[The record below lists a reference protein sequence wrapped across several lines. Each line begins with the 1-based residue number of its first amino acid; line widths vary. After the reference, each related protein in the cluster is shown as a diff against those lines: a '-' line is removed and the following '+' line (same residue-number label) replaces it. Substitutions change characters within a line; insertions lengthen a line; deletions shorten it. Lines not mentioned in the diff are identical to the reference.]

1 MSGTRLSS
9 VHSLTP
15 VRSRACL
22 RSLVLFVALLAP
34 TFLLPGDGFA
44 QDAAAVNASDHPLL
58 RAFSWR
64 SIGPYGQGGRVD
76 DLAVDPDDPHTY
88 FVGFATGGLWKT
100 TNNGTTFESVFDSY
114 GTHSA
119 GALAIAPSNPD
130 VVWVGTGEANN
141 RQSSSFG
148 EGIYKSDDG
157 GETFTHMGLRETQS
171 IARIIAHPEDADVAW
186 VAASGRLFGPNPERG
201 VFKTTDGGQS
211 WSHVLRVDEDTGAT
225 DLVIDP
231 SNPNTLFAATYQR
244 RRTACCF
251 VGGGPGSGIWRSDD
265 GGESWSRLSGNGLPR
280 GTMGRVALAMT
291 AADPDIVYA
300 QIEVAADREE
310 PLSDE
315 DRAEWERLDDE
326 DEPLPPDP
334 QYNGIWRSNDKGM
347 SWEFRSNEN
356 GRPMYF
362 SQIRVDPSNPDI
374 VYVVDQQVHKSMD
387 GARTFEELDG
397 FGHVDQHAFWI
408 NPADGDHLMIGN
420 DGSVDVSYDQGE
432 TWEALRRWA
441 VGQPYH
447 ASVDMR
453 RPYFVCTG
461 LQDNGS
467 WCGPSAVRT
476 GEILSEDWYRVGGG
490 DGFYTAVDPTDHTVV
505 YSESQ
510 NGNIRRL
517 SLATGEQ
524 VSIRPRVPSEN
535 NPSSNIVPM
544 PDQDTEIRWNWNTPF
559 ILSPH
564 NPDVVYAGG
573 NRLFR
578 SMDRGETWTMSPDL
592 SKNVDRDL
600 VEIMGRSNALPRC
613 NQMDRGQEC
622 ILSRNDGVSAW
633 SAAVSLTESPL
644 VPGLLWV
651 GTDDGNIQVS
661 RDGGASWR
669 EVGENIPGGTRSH
682 YVSRV
687 EASYF
692 DAGTAYASVD
702 GHKSDDLRPYVYVT
716 RDYGASWESISSNL
730 PEYGNVN
737 TVRQDPRNANLLY
750 AGTEFEFF
758 VSLDEGGS
766 WHRFM
771 TGLPVVRI
779 DDVLVHPRDNDLVL
793 ATHGRSVM
801 VMDDITPL
809 QQLTPEVM
817 EQDAYLFEPRE
828 AVAWKQNRMRSR
840 SVTGDKVLRG
850 DNAQP
855 GTAIHYWLADEVDT
869 GDVSLTVTDVAT
881 GEVFRDLEA
890 TGHEGIN
897 RVQWDLEGNE
907 PEEGQG
913 GGGGFGGPQAPV
925 AEPGLYRV
933 TLTVDGEEF
942 SELVTVV
949 EDGWMGEG

>member
-1 MSGTRLSS
+1 MIDETLTLMRMRLGLGA
-9 VHSLTP
+9 VLPTP
-15 VRSRACL
+15 S
-22 RSLVLFVALLAP
+22 
-34 TFLLPGDGFA
+34 
-44 QDAAAVNASDHPLL
+44 
-58 RAFSWR
+58 
-64 SIGPYGQGGRVD
+64 
-76 DLAVDPDDPHTY
+76 
-88 FVGFATGGLWKT
+88 T
-100 TNNGTTFESVFDSY
+100 T
-114 GTHSA
+114 
-119 GALAIAPSNPD
+119 
-130 VVWVGTGEANN
+130 
-141 RQSSSFG
+141 
-148 EGIYKSDDG
+148 
-157 GETFTHMGLRETQS
+157 
-171 IARIIAHPEDADVAW
+171 
-186 VAASGRLFGPNPERG
+186 ASGAP
-201 VFKTTDGGQS
+201 
-211 WSHVLRVDEDTGAT
+211 
-225 DLVIDP
+225 
-231 SNPNTLFAATYQR
+231 
-244 RRTACCF
+244 
-251 VGGGPGSGIWRSDD
+251 
-265 GGESWSRLSGNGLPR
+265 
-280 GTMGRVALAMT
+280 
-291 AADPDIVYA
+291 
-300 QIEVAADREE
+300 
-310 PLSDE
+310 
-315 DRAEWERLDDE
+315 
-326 DEPLPPDP
+326 
-334 QYNGIWRSNDKGM
+334 
-347 SWEFRSNEN
+347 
-356 GRPMYF
+356 
-362 SQIRVDPSNPDI
+362 
-374 VYVVDQQVHKSMD
+374 
-387 GARTFEELDG
+387 
-397 FGHVDQHAFWI
+397 
-408 NPADGDHLMIGN
+408 
-420 DGSVDVSYDQGE
+420 
-432 TWEALRRWA
+432 
-441 VGQPYH
+441 
-447 ASVDMR
+447 
-453 RPYFVCTG
+453 
-461 LQDNGS
+461 
-467 WCGPSAVRT
+467 
-476 GEILSEDWYRVGGG
+476 WYRVRGG

-592 SKNVDRDL
+592 TKNVDRDL
-600 VEIMGRSNALPRC
+600 VEIMGQSNCPAPLQPDGPRPGVHPLAQRRRERLERDRVADRVSAGAGAPVGG
-613 NQMDRGQEC
+613 NRRRQHPGEPRRRRQLDRG
-622 ILSRNDGVSAW
+622 
-633 SAAVSLTESPL
+633 
-644 VPGLLWV
+644 
-651 GTDDGNIQVS
+651 
-661 RDGGASWR
+661 GGS
-669 EVGENIPGGTRSH
+669 NIPGGTKSH

-737 TVRQDPRNANLLY
+737 TVRQDPRNRNLLY

-817 EQDAYLFEPRE
+817 EQDAFLFEPRE

-850 DNAQP
+850 DNALP
-855 GTAIHYWLADEVDT
+855 GMAIHYYLADEMDA
-869 GDVSLTVTDVAT
+869 GDVSLTVTDLAT

-907 PEEGQG
+907 PEDAPAG

-925 AEPGLYRV
+925 AEPGVYRV

-942 SELVTVV
+942 TRMVTVL
-949 EDGWMGEG
+949 EDVWMGEGNIFSS

>member
-1 MSGTRLSS
+1 MLTLIRMRL
-9 VHSLTP
+9 
-15 VRSRACL
+15 
-22 RSLVLFVALLAP
+22 
-34 TFLLPGDGFA
+34 
-44 QDAAAVNASDHPLL
+44 
-58 RAFSWR
+58 
-64 SIGPYGQGGRVD
+64 
-76 DLAVDPDDPHTY
+76 
-88 FVGFATGGLWKT
+88 GL
-100 TNNGTTFESVFDSY
+100 G
-114 GTHSA
+114 
-119 GALAIAPSNPD
+119 GALPIPS
-130 VVWVGTGEANN
+130 T
-141 RQSSSFG
+141 
-148 EGIYKSDDG
+148 
-157 GETFTHMGLRETQS
+157 T
-171 IARIIAHPEDADVAW
+171 
-186 VAASGRLFGPNPERG
+186 ASGAP
-201 VFKTTDGGQS
+201 
-211 WSHVLRVDEDTGAT
+211 
-225 DLVIDP
+225 
-231 SNPNTLFAATYQR
+231 
-244 RRTACCF
+244 
-251 VGGGPGSGIWRSDD
+251 
-265 GGESWSRLSGNGLPR
+265 
-280 GTMGRVALAMT
+280 
-291 AADPDIVYA
+291 
-300 QIEVAADREE
+300 
-310 PLSDE
+310 
-315 DRAEWERLDDE
+315 
-326 DEPLPPDP
+326 
-334 QYNGIWRSNDKGM
+334 
-347 SWEFRSNEN
+347 
-356 GRPMYF
+356 
-362 SQIRVDPSNPDI
+362 
-374 VYVVDQQVHKSMD
+374 
-387 GARTFEELDG
+387 
-397 FGHVDQHAFWI
+397 
-408 NPADGDHLMIGN
+408 
-420 DGSVDVSYDQGE
+420 
-432 TWEALRRWA
+432 
-441 VGQPYH
+441 
-447 ASVDMR
+447 
-453 RPYFVCTG
+453 
-461 LQDNGS
+461 
-467 WCGPSAVRT
+467 
-476 GEILSEDWYRVGGG
+476 WYRVGGG

-544 PDQDTEIRWNWNTPF
+544 PDRDTEIRWNWNTPF

-592 SKNVDRDL
+592 TKNVDRDL

-633 SAAVSLTESPL
+633 SAIVSLTESPL

-661 RDGGASWR
+661 RDGGASWT

-716 RDYGASWESISSNL
+716 RDYGASWENISSNL

-737 TVRQDPRNANLLY
+737 TVRQDPRNRNLLY

-817 EQDAYLFEPRE
+817 EQDAFLFEPRE

-840 SVTGDKVLRG
+840 SVTGDKVLQG

-855 GTAIHYWLADEVDT
+855 GTAIHYYLADEMDA

-881 GEVFRDLEA
+881 GEVFRDLEP

-897 RVQWDLEGNE
+897 RVQWDLEGNA

-913 GGGGFGGPQAPV
+913 GGGFGFGGPQAPV
-925 AEPGLYRV
+925 AEPGTYRV

-942 SELVTVV
+942 TQLVTVL
-949 EDGWMGEG
+949 EDVWMGE

>member
-1 MSGTRLSS
+1 MSGTRIF
-9 VHSLTP
+9 P
-15 VRSRACL
+15 ARSPIIWIAL
-22 RSLVLFVALLAP
+22 LALLAP
-34 TFLLPGDGFA
+34 PPGNALA
-44 QDAAAVNASDHPLL
+44 QNAPTPVNASDHPLL

-76 DLAVDPDDPHTY
+76 DLAVNPDDPHTY
-88 FVGFATGGLWKT
+88 YVGFATGGLWKT
-100 TNNGTTFESVFDSY
+100 TNNGTTFESIFDSY
-114 GTHSA
+114 GTHSV
-119 GALAIAPSNPD
+119 GALAVAPSNPD

-148 EGIYKSDDG
+148 DGVYKSEDG
-157 GETFTHMGLRETQS
+157 GKTFTHVGLRETQS
-171 IARIIAHPEDADVAW
+171 IARVIAHPQDADVAW
-186 VAASGRLFGPNPERG
+186 VAANGHLFASNPERG
-201 VFKTTDGGQS
+201 VFKTTDGGRS
-211 WSHVLRVDEDTGAT
+211 WSHVLSVDENTGAT

-291 AADPDIVYA
+291 PADPDVLYA
-300 QIEVAADREE
+300 QIEVAADRED
-310 PLSDE
+310 PLTDE
-315 DRAEWERLDDE
+315 KRAEWERLDDE
-326 DEPLPPDP
+326 DALPPDP

-362 SQIRVDPSNPDI
+362 SQIRVDPANPDI
-374 VYVVDQQVHKSMD
+374 VYVVDQRVHKSRD
-387 GARTFEELDG
+387 GAQTFEVLDG
-397 FGHVDQHAFWI
+397 YGHVDQHALWI
-408 NPADGDHLMIGN
+408 NPEDSDHIILGN
-420 DGSVDVSYDQGE
+420 DGAVDVSYDRGE
-432 TWEALRRWA
+432 TWEALRRWD

-453 RPYFVCTG
+453 RPYYVCTG

-524 VSIRPRVPSEN
+524 VSIRPRAPSEN

-544 PDQDTEIRWNWNTPF
+544 PAQGTEVRWNWNTPF

-564 NPDVVYAGG
+564 NPEVVHAGG
-573 NRLFR
+573 NRFFT

-592 SKNVDRDL
+592 SRNTDRDMIEL
-600 VEIMGRSNALPRC
+600 MGQANALPRC
-613 NQMDRGQEC
+613 NQMDRGRAC

-633 SAAVSLTESPL
+633 GAAVSLTESPL
-644 VPGLLWV
+644 VPGLLWM
-651 GTDDGNIQVS
+651 GTDDGNLQVS
-661 RDGGASWR
+661 RDGGADWR
-669 EVGENIPGGTRSH
+669 EVGENIPGGTRG
-682 YVSRV
+682 YYISRI

-702 GHKSDDLRPYVYVT
+702 GHKSGDLAPYVYVT
-716 RDYGASWESISSNL
+716 RDYGSSWENITANL

-737 TVRQDPRNANLLY
+737 TVRQDPRNRNLLY
-750 AGTEFEFF
+750 AGTEFGFF

-771 TGLPVVRI
+771 TGLPVVRV

-809 QQLTPEVM
+809 QQLRPEVL
-817 EQDAYLFEPRE
+817 ERDAFLFEPRE
-828 AVAWKQNRMRSR
+828 AVAWRQNRMRSR

-850 DNAQP
+850 DNAPP
-855 GTAIHYWLADEVDT
+855 GTAIHYYLSDDVDAD
-869 GDVSLTVTDVAT
+869 DVSMTVSDVVT

-897 RVQWDLEGNE
+897 RVQWDLRGNV
-907 PEEGQG
+907 PEDAPAG
-913 GGGGFGGPQAPV
+913 GGFGFGGPQAPV
-925 AEPGLYRV
+925 AGPGVYRV

-942 SELVTVV
+942 SRLVTVL
-949 EDGWMGEG
+949 EDVWMG

>member
-1 MSGTRLSS
+1 MIDETLTLMRMRLGLGA
-9 VHSLTP
+9 VLPTP
-15 VRSRACL
+15 S
-22 RSLVLFVALLAP
+22 
-34 TFLLPGDGFA
+34 
-44 QDAAAVNASDHPLL
+44 
-58 RAFSWR
+58 
-64 SIGPYGQGGRVD
+64 
-76 DLAVDPDDPHTY
+76 
-88 FVGFATGGLWKT
+88 T
-100 TNNGTTFESVFDSY
+100 T
-114 GTHSA
+114 
-119 GALAIAPSNPD
+119 
-130 VVWVGTGEANN
+130 
-141 RQSSSFG
+141 
-148 EGIYKSDDG
+148 
-157 GETFTHMGLRETQS
+157 
-171 IARIIAHPEDADVAW
+171 
-186 VAASGRLFGPNPERG
+186 ASGAP
-201 VFKTTDGGQS
+201 
-211 WSHVLRVDEDTGAT
+211 
-225 DLVIDP
+225 
-231 SNPNTLFAATYQR
+231 
-244 RRTACCF
+244 
-251 VGGGPGSGIWRSDD
+251 
-265 GGESWSRLSGNGLPR
+265 
-280 GTMGRVALAMT
+280 
-291 AADPDIVYA
+291 
-300 QIEVAADREE
+300 
-310 PLSDE
+310 
-315 DRAEWERLDDE
+315 
-326 DEPLPPDP
+326 
-334 QYNGIWRSNDKGM
+334 
-347 SWEFRSNEN
+347 
-356 GRPMYF
+356 
-362 SQIRVDPSNPDI
+362 
-374 VYVVDQQVHKSMD
+374 
-387 GARTFEELDG
+387 
-397 FGHVDQHAFWI
+397 
-408 NPADGDHLMIGN
+408 
-420 DGSVDVSYDQGE
+420 
-432 TWEALRRWA
+432 
-441 VGQPYH
+441 
-447 ASVDMR
+447 
-453 RPYFVCTG
+453 
-461 LQDNGS
+461 
-467 WCGPSAVRT
+467 
-476 GEILSEDWYRVGGG
+476 WYRVGGG

-544 PDQDTEIRWNWNTPF
+544 PDRDTEIRWNWNTPF

-600 VEIMGRSNALPRC
+600 VEIMGQSNSLPRC

-622 ILSRNDGVSAW
+622 ILSRNDGVSSW
-633 SAAVSLTESPL
+633 SAIASLTESPV

-669 EVGENIPGGTRSH
+669 EVGSNIPGGTKSH

-737 TVRQDPRNANLLY
+737 TVRQDPRNRNLLY

-801 VMDDITPL
+801 VMDDITPM
-809 QQLTPEVM
+809 QKLTPEVVA
-817 EQDAYLFEPRE
+817 EDAFLFEPRE
-828 AVAWKQNRMRSR
+828 AVRWKQNRMRSR

-855 GTAIHYWLADEVDT
+855 GTAIQYYLSDETDA

-897 RVQWDLEGNE
+897 RVQWDLEGNM
-907 PEEGQG
+907 PEDAPSG

-925 AEPGLYRV
+925 AEPGVYRV
-933 TLTVDGEEF
+933 TLTVDGEGGVAP
-942 SELVTVV
+942 L
-949 EDGWMGEG
+949 

>member
-1 MSGTRLSS
+1 MPRKRY
-9 VHSLTP
+9 P
-15 VRSRACL
+15 AL
-22 RSLVLFVALLAP
+22 RSPAAAFALLAAAA
-34 TFLLPGDGFA
+34 LLPPAGLA
-44 QDAAAVNASDHPLL
+44 QEADAPAVNPSDHPLL
-58 RAFSWR
+58 RPFSWR
-64 SIGPYGQGGRVD
+64 SIGPFGQGGRVD
-76 DLAVDPDDPHTY
+76 DIAVHPDDPHTY
-88 FVGFATGGLWKT
+88 FVGFATGGLWRT
-100 TNNGTTFESVFDSY
+100 TNNGTTFESIFDSY
-114 GTHSA
+114 GTHSI

-148 EGIYKSDDG
+148 DGVYKSVDG
-157 GETFTHMGLRETQS
+157 GETFTHVGLRETQT
-171 IARIIAHPEDADVAW
+171 IARVIAHPGNADVAW
-186 VAASGRLFGPNPERG
+186 VAANGRLFGPNPERG
-201 VFKTTDGGQS
+201 VFKTTDGGRS
-211 WSHVLRVDEDTGAT
+211 WSHVLHVDENTGAT

-265 GGESWSRLSGNGLPR
+265 GGESWNRLSGNGLPR

-291 AADPDIVYA
+291 PADPDILYA

-310 PLSDE
+310 PLSE
-315 DRAEWERLDDE
+315 DDSAEWERLDDE
-326 DEPLPPDP
+326 DALPPDP
-334 QYNGIWRSNDKGM
+334 QYNGIWRSSDKGM

-362 SQIRVDPSNPDI
+362 SQIRVDPANPDL
-374 VYVVDQQVHKSMD
+374 VYVVDQRVHKSRD
-387 GARTFEELDG
+387 GARTFEVLDG
-397 FGHVDQHAFWI
+397 YGHVDQHALWI
-408 NPADGDHLMIGN
+408 NPEDTDHLVLGN
-420 DGSVDVSYDQGE
+420 DGGVDVSYDQGE
-432 TWEALRRWA
+432 TWEAFRRWA

-524 VSIRPRVPSEN
+524 VSIRPRVATQN
-535 NPSSNIVPM
+535 NPSSNIVPT
-544 PDQDTEIRWNWNTPF
+544 PDRETEIRWNWNTPF

-578 SMDRGETWTMSPDL
+578 SMDRGETWTMTPDL
-592 SKNVDRDL
+592 TRNVDRDM
-600 VEIMGRSNALPRC
+600 VEIMGQSNALPRC
-613 NQMDRGQEC
+613 NQMDRGREC

-633 SAAVSLTESPL
+633 SAIVSLAESPL

-669 EVGENIPGGTRSH
+669 EVGDNIPGGTRGY

-687 EASYF
+687 EASHF
-692 DAGTAYASVD
+692 DEGTAYASVD

-716 RDYGASWESISSNL
+716 RDYGASWENITSNL

-737 TVRQDPRNANLLY
+737 TVRQDPRNRGLLY

-771 TGLPVVRI
+771 AGLPVVRI
-779 DDVLVHPRDNDLVL
+779 DDVLVHPRENDLVL

-809 QQLTPEVM
+809 QRLTPEVM
-817 EQDAYLFEPRE
+817 EEDAFLFEPRE
-828 AVAWKQNRMRSR
+828 AVRWRQDRTLSR

-850 DNAQP
+850 DNALP
-855 GTAIHYWLADEVDT
+855 GTAIHYYLSDETDADE
-869 GDVSLTVTDVAT
+869 VSLTVTDAST

-890 TGHEGIN
+890 TGREGIN
-897 RVQWDLEGNE
+897 RVRWDLLGNVS
-907 PEEGQG
+907 EEAQG
-913 GGGGFGGPQAPV
+913 GGFGFGGPQAPV
-925 AEPGLYRV
+925 AAPGVYRV
-933 TLTVDGEEF
+933 TLTVDGEAM
-942 SELVTVV
+942 SRMVTVLGD
-949 EDGWMGEG
+949 EE

>member
-9 VHSLTP
+9 ARLLVTVGSP
-15 VRSRACL
+15 ACL
-22 RSLVLFVALLAP
+22 RSLAVCFALVAPLL
-34 TFLLPGDGFA
+34 LLPGDIAA
-44 QDAAAVNASDHPLL
+44 QDGDAPVNASDHPLL
-58 RAFSWR
+58 RPFSWR

-76 DLAVDPDDPHTY
+76 DLAVNPDDPHTY
-88 FVGFATGGLWKT
+88 YVGFATGGLWKT
-100 TNNGTTFESVFDSY
+100 TNNGTTFESIFDSY
-114 GTHSA
+114 GTHSI
-119 GALAIAPSNPD
+119 GALAVAPSNPD
-130 VVWVGTGEANN
+130 ILWVGTGEANN

-148 EGIYKSDDG
+148 DGVYKSEDG
-157 GETFTHMGLRETQS
+157 GRTFTHVGLRETQS
-171 IARIIAHPEDADVAW
+171 IARVIAHPDDADVAW
-186 VAASGRLFGPNPERG
+186 VAANGHLFGANPERG
-201 VFKTTDGGQS
+201 VFKTTDGGES
-211 WSHVLRVDEDTGAT
+211 WSHVLSVDENTGAT

-280 GTMGRVALAMT
+280 GTMGRLALAMT
-291 AADPDIVYA
+291 PADPDVLYA

-310 PLSDE
+310 PLTAE
-315 DRAEWERLDDE
+315 ERAEWERLDD
-326 DEPLPPDP
+326 DDALPPDP
-334 QYNGIWRSNDKGM
+334 QYNGIWRSSDKGM

-362 SQIRVDPSNPDI
+362 SQIRVDPADPDI
-374 VYVVDQQVHKSMD
+374 VYVVDQRVHKSRD
-387 GARTFEELDG
+387 GAQSFEVLDG
-397 FGHVDQHAFWI
+397 YGHVDQHALWI
-408 NPADGDHLMIGN
+408 NPEDSDHLILGN
-420 DGSVDVSYDQGE
+420 DGAVDVSYDQGE
-432 TWEALRRWA
+432 TWEALRRWD

-453 RPYFVCTG
+453 RPYYVCTG

-524 VSIRPRVPSEN
+524 VSIRPRAPSGN

-544 PDQDTEIRWNWNTPF
+544 PDRGTEIRWNWNTPF

-564 NPDVVYAGG
+564 NPEVVHAGG
-573 NRLFR
+573 NRFFT

-592 SKNVDRDL
+592 SRNTDRDMIEL
-600 VEIMGRSNALPRC
+600 MGQANALPRC

-633 SAAVSLTESPL
+633 GAAVSLTESPL
-644 VPGLLWV
+644 VPGLLWM
-651 GTDDGNIQVS
+651 GTDDGNLQVS

-669 EVGENIPGGTRSH
+669 EVGENIPGGTRG
-682 YVSRV
+682 YYISRI

-702 GHKSDDLRPYVYVT
+702 GHKSGDLAPYVYVT
-716 RDYGASWESISSNL
+716 RDYGASWENITSNL

-737 TVRQDPRNANLLY
+737 TVRQDPRNRNLLY

-766 WHRFM
+766 WHRLM

-817 EQDAYLFEPRE
+817 EADAHLFAPRE

-840 SVTGDKVLRG
+840 SVTGDKVLVG
-850 DNAQP
+850 DNALP
-855 GTAIHYWLADEVDT
+855 GTAIHYWLGDDTDAD
-869 GDVSLTVTDVAT
+869 DVSLTVTEVAT

-890 TGHEGIN
+890 TGEEGIN
-897 RVQWDLEGNE
+897 RVQWDLRGNV
-907 PEEGQG
+907 PEEAT
-913 GGGGFGGPQAPV
+913 GGGFGGPQAPV
-925 AEPGLYRV
+925 AGPGLYRV
-933 TLTVDGEEF
+933 TLTVDGEEL
-942 SELVTVV
+942 SQTVAVV
-949 EDGWMGEG
+949 EDVWMGE

>member
-1 MSGTRLSS
+1 MSRTRLFS
-9 VHSLTP
+9 
-15 VRSRACL
+15 A
-22 RSLVLFVALLAP
+22 RSLAVCFALVAPLL
-34 TFLLPGDGFA
+34 LLPGDGAA
-44 QDAAAVNASDHPLL
+44 QDADAPVNASDHLLL
-58 RAFSWR
+58 RPFSWR

-76 DLAVDPDDPHTY
+76 DLAVNPDDTHTY

-100 TNNGTTFESVFDSY
+100 TNNGTTFESIFDSY
-114 GTHSA
+114 GTHSV
-119 GALAIAPSNPD
+119 GALAVAPSNPD
-130 VVWVGTGEANN
+130 ILWVGTGEANN

-148 EGIYKSDDG
+148 DGVYKSEDG
-157 GETFTHMGLRETQS
+157 GRTFTHVGLRETQS
-171 IARIIAHPEDADVAW
+171 IARVIAHPDDADVAW
-186 VAASGRLFGPNPERG
+186 VAANGHLFGPNPERG
-201 VFKTTDGGQS
+201 VFKTTDGGES
-211 WSHVLRVDEDTGAT
+211 WSHVLSVDEDTGAT

-265 GGESWSRLSGNGLPR
+265 GGESWTRLSGNGLPR

-291 AADPDIVYA
+291 PADPDVLYA

-310 PLSDE
+310 PLTDE
-315 DRAEWERLDDE
+315 ERAEWERLDDE
-326 DEPLPPDP
+326 DALPPDP
-334 QYNGIWRSNDKGM
+334 QYNGIWRSSDKGM

-362 SQIRVDPSNPDI
+362 SQIRVDPTNPDI
-374 VYVVDQQVHKSMD
+374 VYVVDQRVHKSRD
-387 GARTFEELDG
+387 GAQTFEVLDG
-397 FGHVDQHAFWI
+397 YGHVDQHALWI
-408 NPADGDHLMIGN
+408 NPEDSDHLILGN
-420 DGSVDVSYDQGE
+420 DGAVDVSYDQGE
-432 TWEALRRWA
+432 TWEALRRWD

-453 RPYFVCTG
+453 RPYYVCTG

-524 VSIRPRVPSEN
+524 VSIRPRAPSQN

-544 PDQDTEIRWNWNTPF
+544 PDRGTEIRWNWNTPF

-564 NPDVVYAGG
+564 NPEVVHAGG
-573 NRLFR
+573 NRFFT

-592 SKNVDRDL
+592 SRNTDRDMIEL
-600 VEIMGRSNALPRC
+600 MGQANALPRC

-633 SAAVSLTESPL
+633 GAAVSIAESPL
-644 VPGLLWV
+644 VPGLLWL
-651 GTDDGNIQVS
+651 GTDDGNLQVS

-669 EVGENIPGGTRSH
+669 EVGENIPGGTRG
-682 YVSRV
+682 YYISRI

-702 GHKSDDLRPYVYVT
+702 GHKSGDLAPYVYVT
-716 RDYGASWESISSNL
+716 RDYGASWENITSNL

-737 TVRQDPRNANLLY
+737 TVRQDPRNRNLLY

-779 DDVLVHPRDNDLVL
+779 DDVLVHPRDNDLVV

-817 EQDAYLFEPRE
+817 EADAHLFAPRE

-840 SVTGDKVLRG
+840 SVTGDKVLVG
-850 DNAQP
+850 DNALP
-855 GTAIHYWLADEVDT
+855 GTAIHYWLGDDT
-869 GDVSLTVTDVAT
+869 DAEDVSLTVTEVAT
-881 GEVFRDLEA
+881 GEVFRDLDA

-897 RVQWDLEGNE
+897 RVQWDLRGNV
-907 PEEGQG
+907 PEEAT
-913 GGGGFGGPQAPV
+913 GGGFGGPQAPV
-925 AEPGLYRV
+925 AGPGLYRV
-933 TLTVDGEEF
+933 TLTVGGEEF
-942 SELVTVV
+942 SEMVTVV
-949 EDGWMGEG
+949 EDVWMGEG

>member
-1 MSGTRLSS
+1 MFGTRLSS

-15 VRSRACL
+15 VRS
-22 RSLVLFVALLAP
+22 LVLFLALVAP
-34 TFLLPGDGFA
+34 VVLLPGDGLA
-44 QDAAAVNASDHPLL
+44 QDAAATVNASDHPLL

-100 TNNGTTFESVFDSY
+100 TNNGTTFESVFDTY
-114 GTHSA
+114 GTHSV
-119 GALAIAPSNPD
+119 GALAIAPSNPE

-171 IARIIAHPEDADVAW
+171 IARIIAHPDNADVAW
-186 VAASGRLFGPNPERG
+186 VAANGRLFGPNPERG
-201 VFKTTDGGQS
+201 VFKTSDGGRS
-211 WSHVLRVDEDTGAT
+211 WSHVLSVDEDTGAT

-291 AADPDIVYA
+291 AADPDVVYA

-315 DRAEWERLDDE
+315 ERAEWERLDDE

-334 QYNGIWRSNDKGM
+334 EYNGIWRSNDKGM

-374 VYVVDQQVHKSMD
+374 VYVVDQQIHKSMD

-397 FGHVDQHAFWI
+397 FGHVDQHALWI
-408 NPADGDHLMIGN
+408 NPEDGDHLLLGN
-420 DGSVDVSYDQGE
+420 DGAVDVSYDQGE

-544 PDQDTEIRWNWNTPF
+544 PDGDTEIRWNWNTPF

-573 NRLFR
+573 NRMFR

-613 NQMDRGQEC
+613 NQMDRGEEC

-633 SAAVSLTESPL
+633 SAIVSLTESPL

-661 RDGGASWR
+661 RDGGASWT

-702 GHKSDDLRPYVYVT
+702 GHKSDDLRPYAYVT

-737 TVRQDPRNANLLY
+737 TVRQDPRNRNLLY

-817 EQDAYLFEPRE
+817 EQDAFLFEPRE

-855 GTAIHYWLADEVDT
+855 GTAIHYWLADEVDAD
-869 GDVSLTVTDVAT
+869 DVSLTVTDLAT

-913 GGGGFGGPQAPV
+913 GGGGFGGPQAPM
-925 AEPGLYRV
+925 AESGVYRV

-942 SELVTVV
+942 THLVTVL
-949 EDGWMGEG
+949 EDVWMGG

>member
-1 MSGTRLSS
+1 MRMRLGLGA
-9 VHSLTP
+9 VLPTP
-15 VRSRACL
+15 S
-22 RSLVLFVALLAP
+22 
-34 TFLLPGDGFA
+34 
-44 QDAAAVNASDHPLL
+44 
-58 RAFSWR
+58 
-64 SIGPYGQGGRVD
+64 
-76 DLAVDPDDPHTY
+76 
-88 FVGFATGGLWKT
+88 T
-100 TNNGTTFESVFDSY
+100 T
-114 GTHSA
+114 
-119 GALAIAPSNPD
+119 
-130 VVWVGTGEANN
+130 
-141 RQSSSFG
+141 
-148 EGIYKSDDG
+148 
-157 GETFTHMGLRETQS
+157 
-171 IARIIAHPEDADVAW
+171 
-186 VAASGRLFGPNPERG
+186 ASGAP
-201 VFKTTDGGQS
+201 
-211 WSHVLRVDEDTGAT
+211 
-225 DLVIDP
+225 
-231 SNPNTLFAATYQR
+231 
-244 RRTACCF
+244 
-251 VGGGPGSGIWRSDD
+251 
-265 GGESWSRLSGNGLPR
+265 
-280 GTMGRVALAMT
+280 
-291 AADPDIVYA
+291 
-300 QIEVAADREE
+300 
-310 PLSDE
+310 
-315 DRAEWERLDDE
+315 
-326 DEPLPPDP
+326 
-334 QYNGIWRSNDKGM
+334 
-347 SWEFRSNEN
+347 
-356 GRPMYF
+356 
-362 SQIRVDPSNPDI
+362 
-374 VYVVDQQVHKSMD
+374 
-387 GARTFEELDG
+387 
-397 FGHVDQHAFWI
+397 
-408 NPADGDHLMIGN
+408 
-420 DGSVDVSYDQGE
+420 
-432 TWEALRRWA
+432 
-441 VGQPYH
+441 
-447 ASVDMR
+447 
-453 RPYFVCTG
+453 
-461 LQDNGS
+461 
-467 WCGPSAVRT
+467 
-476 GEILSEDWYRVGGG
+476 WYRVGGG

-633 SAAVSLTESPL
+633 SAIASLTESPL

-716 RDYGASWESISSNL
+716 RDYGASWESIASNL

-737 TVRQDPRNANLLY
+737 TVRQDPRNRNLLY

-779 DDVLVHPRDNDLVL
+779 DDVLVHARDNDLVL

-809 QQLTPEVM
+809 QKLTPEMM
-817 EQDAYLFEPRE
+817 EQDAFLFEPRE

-850 DNAQP
+850 DNALP
-855 GTAIHYWLADEVDT
+855 GTAIHYYLSDETDAD
-869 GDVSLTVTDVAT
+869 DVSLTVTDVAT
-881 GEVFRDLEA
+881 GEVFRDLGA

-897 RVQWDLEGNE
+897 RMQWDLEGNM

-925 AEPGLYRV
+925 AEPGVYRV

-942 SELVTVV
+942 TELVTVL
-949 EDGWMGEG
+949 EDVWMGEG